1 MSAVNEGSTIG
12 VLHGRKSATRE
23 DAREQLASKA
33 CAMPERVAST
43 PGFLLESLSSSFIS
57 CWTDTTAEEC

>member
-43 PGFLLESLSSSFIS
+43 PGFLFGKSFVIVHLLL
-57 CWTDTTAEEC
+57 D